1 MAFSHDVKDELI
13 RLENRTACCNE
24 SEALAALAL
33 AARLTPQGILLNT
46 TYPSFAARWA
56 GQIAALS
63 GAEPV
68 MRREGGHHQVALED
82 SNACAHMGVL
92 LERHGFNP
100 LTHALSASSFASP
113 CCRRAALRGMFL
125 AGGSIGDP
133 GKGYHLE
140 IISRYE
146 APVRLAARLM
156 RAEGIRPHL
165 AARHPFHMAYLKDGG
180 HLADFLR
187 ATGAHA
193 ALLSFETLRV
203 EKDMRNAVN
212 RVVNCDTANSTRVAL
227 ASARQLDLLREMER
241 TGGMSVLPEDLREAA
256 RVRLAHPGLS
266 IRELGERMSPPIG
279 KSGMSHR
286 LRRLEQIARDQ
297 LEPRGDAYED
307 AGTGSEKDLT
317 DSEGA
322 I

>member
-1 MAFSHDVKDELI
+1 MAFSHNVKDELI
-13 RLENRTACCNE
+13 RLDPHTDCCKE
-24 SEALAALAL
+24 SETLAALAL
-33 AARLTPQGILLNT
+33 AARLTPHGILLNT
-46 TYPSFAARWA
+46 SYPSYAARWA
-56 GQIAALS
+56 GQITSLS
-63 GAEPV
+63 GAKPV
-68 MRREGGHHQVALED
+68 LRREGGHHQVALED
-82 SNACAHMGVL
+82 TDACARMGVL
-92 LERHGFNP
+92 LERHGFDP
-100 LTHALSASSFASP
+100 LTHALSASSFGSP

-146 APVRLAARLM
+146 APVQLAARLM
-156 RAEGIRPHL
+156 RTEGIRPHL
-165 AARHPFHMAYLKDGG
+165 AARQPFYMVYLKDGS

-212 RVVNCDTANSTRVAL
+212 RVVNCDTANSTRVAN
-227 ASARQLDLLREMER
+227 ASARQLDLLREMDR
-241 TGGMSVLPEDLREAA
+241 NGGLSVLPEDLREAA

-266 IRELGERMSPPIG
+266 IRELGERLSPPIG

-286 LRRLEQIARDQ
+286 LRKLEQIVREQ
-297 LEPRGDAYED
+297 IRPRGDGIADLE
-307 AGTGSEKDLT
+307 AGVE
-317 DSEGA
+317 ENR